1 VHGAIIRSSGEAA
14 RLVPFCRAGGTQLA
28 KRLKTR
34 TDLFA
39 KDMCGALGHK
49 CGLDWRPGKPI
60 KGNRECVDVIGSRG
74 HTNCVL
80 IEIELRR
87 GTPLGNVVK
96 IWKQICREKER
107 GMGKLGKKVILFQV
121 FSRYYQVKGTTKK
134 GTKQENA
141 EFVGEQMSLACRPR
155 IRYVPLSLNYSPGKR
170 HAGQPVMRGA
180 GRRKKHAKE
189 LAGKIISKL
198 TRMRF

>member
-1 VHGAIIRSSGEAA
+1 M
-14 RLVPFCRAGGTQLA
+14 A

-39 KDMCGALGHK
+39 KDMCEVLHK
-49 CGLDWRPGKPI
+49 NCGLDWRPGKPI

-74 HTNCVL
+74 DKDCVL
-80 IEIELRR
+80 IEVELRR

-96 IWKQICREKER
+96 VWKQVCREKDKR
-107 GMGKLGKKVILFQV
+107 TGKLGKQVILFQV
-121 FSRYYQVKGTTKK
+121 FSRYYRVKGTTKK

-155 IRYVPLSLNYSPGKR
+155 IRYIPLSLNFSPAKR
-170 HAGQPVMRGA
+170 HAGQPVMRGG
-180 GRRKKHAKE
+180 GRRKKHARE
-189 LAGKIISKL
+189 LAGRII
-198 TRMRF
+198 TRLRKMRY